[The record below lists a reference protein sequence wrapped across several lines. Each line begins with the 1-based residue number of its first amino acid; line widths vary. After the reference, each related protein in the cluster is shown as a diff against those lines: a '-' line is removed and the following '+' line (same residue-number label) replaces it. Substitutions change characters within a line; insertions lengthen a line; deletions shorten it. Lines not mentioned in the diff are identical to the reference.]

1 MLPMLVSIHKLRL
14 NDVLVLRYPSLS
26 LSLSFFL
33 SLSLSFS
40 QMMDLII
47 FET

>member
-14 NDVLVLRYPSLS
+14 NDVLVLRYPCLS
-26 LSLSFFL
+26 LSLLL